1 MSKDIYFRSSASGK
15 IMTNGQGTVV
25 TEKQLEMIKDYET
38 RLREGGKL
46 TEIQK
51 GTLKDLKAKRDAPFQ
66 LSDTAKQAVEDV
78 WLWHEKGFYKDIKSP
93 YLEKGIFGEELALS
107 LLTEIDGR
115 FYEKNTQRI
124 YKDNRTG
131 EWDNKFTLN
140 GKKIIQD
147 TKACWDTKTFKNSDM
162 DAGYIW
168 QGRDYMD
175 LGEADEFWLR
185 YVLIDC
191 PPHIVAREKERKWR
205 EFYDNTMSDAEAQ
218 LLEEKVE
225 PLLQQIERNLVY
237 STNELYTKEERVKTF
252 RITRDDLI
260 HKQYLDRIPHCL
272 DYYKTIKLND
282 GLF

>member
-25 TEKQLEMIKDYET
+25 TEKQLETIKDFET

-46 TEIQK
+46 TDIQK

-78 WLWHEKGFYKDIKSP
+78 WLFREKGYFKQTKSK
-93 YLEKGIFGEELALS
+93 YLDKGLFGEDVGMS

-115 FYEKNTQRI
+115 YYKKNTERI

-131 EWDNKFTLN
+131 EWDNKFTLD

-147 TKACWDTKTFKNSDM
+147 VKCSWDSKTFKNADM
-162 DAGYIW
+162 DSDYVW
-168 QGRDYMD
+168 QGRDYLD
-175 LGEADEFWLR
+175 LGDADEFWLR
-185 YVLIDC
+185 YCLIDC
-191 PPHIVAREKERKWR
+191 PPHIVAKEKEKLWY
-205 EFYDNTMSDAEAQ
+205 EYYSNTMTDSEAKV
-218 LLEEKVE
+218 LEERMK
-225 PLLQQIERNLVY
+225 PLFEQIERNLVY
-237 STNELYTKEERVKTF
+237 SNSELYTKEERVKTF

>member
-25 TEKQLEMIKDYET
+25 TEKQMETIKDYET

-46 TEIQK
+46 TDKQK
-51 GTLKDLKAKRDAPFQ
+51 SDLKDYKAKRDAPFE
-66 LSDTAKQAVEDV
+66 LSPTAKQAVEDV
-78 WLWHEKGFYKDIKSP
+78 WLFREKGFYKQIDSK
-93 YLEKGIFGEELALS
+93 YLNKGLFGEDVGMS

-115 FYEKNTQRI
+115 YYSKNTERVF
-124 YKDNRTG
+124 KNNRTG

-147 TKACWDTKTFKNSDM
+147 VKCCWDSKTFKNSDM
-162 DAGYIW
+162 DSGYIW

-185 YVLIDC
+185 YCLVDC
-191 PPHIVAREKERKWR
+191 PPHLVAREKEYEWRKYHSN
-205 EFYDNTMSDAEAQ
+205 EMSDEERQ
-218 LLEEKVE
+218 SLEERMK
-225 PLLQQIERNLVY
+225 PIFDQIDRNLVY
-237 STNELYTKEERVKTF
+237 STNEAYTVEERVKTF